1 MNEQDP
7 VDSAD
12 VKTPSPEMANE
23 TSSASHDEAVVDL
36 TDGEPTVDA
45 LEDQLGRLQ
54 GAMDK
59 LQQGDL
65 DGAERTIEALE
76 ADLSSL
82 KS

>member
-12 VKTPSPEMANE
+12 VETPTPEMVNE
-23 TSSASHDEAVVDL
+23 TGEANIDL
-36 TDGEPTVDA
+36 TDGAPTVDA